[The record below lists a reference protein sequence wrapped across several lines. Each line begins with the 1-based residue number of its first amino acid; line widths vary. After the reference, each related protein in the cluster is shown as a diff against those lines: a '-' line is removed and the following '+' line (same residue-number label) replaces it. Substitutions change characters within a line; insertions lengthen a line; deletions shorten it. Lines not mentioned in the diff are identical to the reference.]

1 MSRNKLTL
9 LGALFL
15 LLVFV
20 AQGILFIQ
28 ANSQTV
34 DEAMHLAAGYS
45 YLAKKDFRIEPQ
57 NPPLI
62 KELLALP
69 LFLSYRLP
77 FNPDPQHWREADGY
91 LIGRDLLYN
100 STPSADRMLALT
112 RFPNLFLGT
121 ILVALI
127 GWWAYRLWG
136 SRAALLAMA
145 LASLEPNL
153 VAHSSLVTTDIGV
166 TLFIFL
172 TVYLF
177 WEYVNHPHGRFW
189 SAPAFRQVWPWL
201 PNIQPFWSSR

>member
-77 FNPDPQHWREADGY
+77 FNPDPQHWRDS
-91 LIGRDLLYN
+91 RWLL
-100 STPSADRMLALT
+100 DRTGLT
-112 RFPNLFLGT
+112 LQLD
-121 ILVALI
+121 AQC
-127 GWWAYRLWG
+127 G
-136 SRAALLAMA
+136 SNACFD
-145 LASLEPNL
+145 SVP
-153 VAHSSLVTTDIGV
+153 
-166 TLFIFL
+166 
-172 TVYLF
+172 
-177 WEYVNHPHGRFW
+177 
-189 SAPAFRQVWPWL
+189 
-201 PNIQPFWSSR
+201 